1 MNVKKNLKWILILAL
16 VLALTQLACGLGA
29 PTPQADQ
36 NQLDTMVA
44 ETMSALQLQGTAT
57 AAAQSDQGQ
66 PAEGSEAETATPEDT
81 ATPTVT
87 LTPTATITPTTPPD
101 DPKKSLGS
109 PDWEDHFDNSSN
121 WTLFDSSTTKTE
133 IKNSRFLFTMYDT
146 LNYSEWTV
154 TWHKAKDF
162 YMEVTA
168 TTPNK
173 CSGKDRYGL
182 FFRAPDPSQGYV
194 YTFSCDGSYRLSSWD
209 GKTFNDLVK
218 WTTSDHILSG
228 GSKSNRIGIW
238 VDGENFRLYANG
250 KLLGEV
256 SDDLF
261 KGESRFGL
269 AVAAANTEDFTVTF
283 DDLLYWEL
291 E

>member
-1 MNVKKNLKWILILAL
+1 MKLNPNMKKLLMLMLAL
-16 VLALTQLACGLGA
+16 ALSQLACSLGA
-29 PTPQADQ
+29 PSPQADQ
-36 NQLDTMVA
+36 NQLDTLVA
-44 ETMSALQLQGTAT
+44 ETMAAMHLQGTAT
-57 AAAQSDQGQ
+57 AVSQPDQSE
-66 PAEGSEAETATPEDT
+66 PANEGEAEQATPEDT
-81 ATPTVT
+81 ATPSV
-87 LTPTATITPTTPPD
+87 TPTETPTLTPTTPPN
-101 DPKKSLGS
+101 DPKQSLGA
-109 PDWEDHFDNSSN
+109 PDWEDHFDTSSN
-121 WTLFDSSTTKTE
+121 WTLFDSSTTKTD
-133 IKNSRFLFTMYDT
+133 IKGGRFLFTMYDT

-162 YMEVTA
+162 YMEVTV

-182 FFRAPDPSQGYV
+182 LFRAPDPSQGYV

-218 WTTSDHILSG
+218 WSTSDHIISG
-228 GSKSNRIGIW
+228 GGKSNRMGVW
-238 VDGENFRLYANG
+238 VEGQNFRLYANG
-250 KLLGEV
+250 KLLTET

-269 AVAAANTEDFTVTF
+269 AVASANTEDFTITF